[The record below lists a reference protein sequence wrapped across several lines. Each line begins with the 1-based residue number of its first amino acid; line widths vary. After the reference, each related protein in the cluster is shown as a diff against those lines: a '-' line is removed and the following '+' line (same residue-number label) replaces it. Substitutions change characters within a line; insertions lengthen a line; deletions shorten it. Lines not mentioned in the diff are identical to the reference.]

1 MSKWV
6 RNNYFIISFFLF
18 FLSIFIDYIA
28 SCININIDPFLHP
41 RYIFFMWMGILFYT
55 KKNTIFLFL
64 KVYKWYLITAYLM
77 IFSAQVSLTFV
88 SPNIEN
94 KDQIW
99 LVMSFFSISIASA
112 ILFYFILGNKYNN
125 KILSIVNYVGELS
138 FGIYIIHIFL
148 KAIQKLLALSVINSS
163 NFIFYIILF
172 IGTLVLSLLMLEV
185 VGRYKLSAFIFGI
198 NYHNKGNK
206 Q

>member
-1 MSKWV
+1 M
-6 RNNYFIISFFLF
+6 
-18 FLSIFIDYIA
+18 
-28 SCININIDPFLHP
+28 
-41 RYIFFMWMGILFYT
+41 ILFYIQDIYSLCGWVFFFIR
-55 KKNTIFLFL
+55 KNTIFLFL

-148 KAIQKLLALSVINSS
+148 ESNTKAISFKCNKQQQ
-163 NFIFYIILF
+163 FYILYYPFYRNI
-172 IGTLVLSLLMLEV
+172 SP
-185 VGRYKLSAFIFGI
+185 
-198 NYHNKGNK
+198 
-206 Q
+206 